1 MQVTLTGASEYVD
14 PSAARLEM
22 LSSFDKYVELYCHKS
37 TEWFLVPLVYNIL
50 LMLNCAVIG
59 FITRKLPDN
68 FNESWFIF
76 VSVSTTLFA
85 WVVFIPAYFTT
96 SHAYIQPVILGFC
109 LILICF
115 VTLGCQFAP
124 IIYVVIFMPEDKIKV
139 LTFKKTSAFHVNTAS
154 VKPAGEQT

>member
-1 MQVTLTGASEYVD
+1 MQVALTGASEYVD
-14 PSAARLEM
+14 PSAARLKM

-37 TEWFLVPLVYNIL
+37 TVWFLIPLVYNIL
-50 LMLNCAVIG
+50 LMLVCAVIG

-85 WVVFIPAYFTT
+85 WVVFIPAYFTS
-96 SHAYIQPVILGFC
+96 SHVYLQPAILGFC

-115 VTLGCQFAP
+115 VTLGCQFGP
-124 IIYVVIFMPEDKIKV
+124 IIYVIIFLPADKTKV
-139 LTFKKTSAFHVNTAS
+139 LTFKGTSVFNANTAS
-154 VKPAGEQT
+154 VKPVELS